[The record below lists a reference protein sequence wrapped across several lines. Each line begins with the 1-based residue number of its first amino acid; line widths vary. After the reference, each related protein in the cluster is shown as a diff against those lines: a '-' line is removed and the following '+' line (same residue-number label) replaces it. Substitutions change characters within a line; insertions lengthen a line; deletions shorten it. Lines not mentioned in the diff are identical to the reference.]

1 MDNLIPTLHQFTTNW
16 VDIFNELD
24 TPEEK
29 RGDVIEYF
37 MRREANTPYQLLG
50 WILLT
55 AYPVHEGGVDR
66 KGMDDLYVRY
76 MGRDIQDTALVR
88 EIRRALFY
96 VLSVGNDLFHLNL
109 EWSFTHGDGFFN
121 FSDFEAHLYTLEPET
136 GVYGGNKKKKSAKR
150 KSSKK
155 RSTRSK
161 KRVSSV

>member
-1 MDNLIPTLHQFTTNW
+1 MNNVIPIVHNITSNW
-16 VDIFNELD
+16 VDIFNELN
-24 TPEEK
+24 TPETMRE
-29 RGDVIEYF
+29 DVINYF
-37 MRREANTPYQLLG
+37 VTNGANTPYKLLGQLL
-50 WILLT
+50 IE
-55 AYPVHEGGVDR
+55 AYPEHGGGVNQDNLIS
-66 KGMDDLYVRY
+66 LYQRY
-76 MGRDIQDTALVR
+76 MGKGVQDTALVR

-161 KRVSSV
+161 KRVSSA